1 MKHYI
6 QNVVYRIA
14 NILELIISCFVVFA
28 IIVLFGRMVL
38 SMDMFLFS
46 GTIDEALTKFLS
58 NCFSFIIG
66 IELVKM
72 LVKHSISIVI
82 EVLVFAVARQM
93 VVEHQTPT
101 EILISIFGLAMLFV
115 IRKYLF
121 KDFDSTE
128 KTVYRANQKVKLVN
142 ALEHIMIPSD
152 ESETLGDLIVK
163 ELKHSKEEIGTG
175 SVVYFKGVALKI
187 AKITDGEITRV
198 EVIKQLA

>member
-6 QNVVYRIA
+6 QNVVFRIA
-14 NILELIISCFVVFA
+14 NMLELIISCFVVFA

-46 GTIDEALTKFLS
+46 GTIDEALTRFLS
-58 NCFSFIIG
+58 NCFGFIIG

-93 VVEHQTPT
+93 IVDHQTPT
-101 EILISIFGLAMLFV
+101 EILISILGLAMLFV

-128 KTVYRANQKVKLVN
+128 RTVYRANQKVKLVN
-142 ALEHIMIPSD
+142 ALEHVMIPSED
-152 ESETLGDLIVK
+152 NETLGELIIR
-163 ELKHSKEEIGTG
+163 ELEQNKEEIGTG
-175 SVVYFKGVALKI
+175 SVAYFKGVAIKI
-187 AKITDGEITRV
+187 AKISDGEVTRV